1 MAIKDDITVMAGK
14 RTIQSQDVETK
25 STVKHA
31 TTGEVY
37 ASEEEAKADINDPAT
52 NTTEQDIR
60 RDVAISV
67 NKLPDVFGGTS

>member
-14 RTIQSQDVETK
+14 TTFPAQDVDTK

-37 ASEEEAKADINDPAT
+37 ASEEEAKADINNPAT
-52 NTTEQDIR
+52 DTTEQDIR
-60 RDVAISV
+60 RDVAINV
-67 NKLPDVFGGTS
+67 NKLPNILGGTS

>member
-1 MAIKDDITVMAGK
+1 MAIKDNITVMAGK
-14 RTIQSQDVETK
+14 RTIPAQDVETK

-37 ASEEEAKADINDPAT
+37 ASEEEAKADINNPAT

-67 NKLPDVFGGTS
+67 NKLPDIFGGTS

>member
-1 MAIKDDITVMAGK
+1 MSIKDDITVMAGK
-14 RTIQSQDVETK
+14 TTIPAQDVETK

-37 ASEEEAKADINDPAT
+37 ASEEEAKADVDNPAT
-52 NTTEQDIR
+52 DTTEQDIQ

-67 NKLPDVFGGTS
+67 NKLPGILGGTS

>member
-1 MAIKDDITVMAGK
+1 MSIKDDITVMAGK
-14 RTIQSQDVETK
+14 ITIPAQDVETK

-37 ASEEEAKADINDPAT
+37 ASEEEAKADINNPAT
-52 NTTEQDIR
+52 DTTEQDIR

-67 NKLPDVFGGTS
+67 NKLPDIFGGTA

>member
-14 RTIQSQDVETK
+14 TTFPAQDVDTK

-37 ASEEEAKADINDPAT
+37 ASEEEAKADINNPAT
-52 NTTEQDIR
+52 DTTEQDIQ
-60 RDVAISV
+60 RDVSISV
-67 NKLPDVFGGTS
+67 NKLPNILGGTS

>member
-14 RTIQSQDVETK
+14 ITIPTQDVDTK
-25 STVKHA
+25 STIKHA

-37 ASEEEAKADINDPAT
+37 ASEEEAQTDINNPAT
-52 NTTEQDIR
+52 NTTEEDIR

-67 NKLPDVFGGTS
+67 NKLPDIFGGTA

>member
-1 MAIKDDITVMAGK
+1 MAIKDDITVIAGK
-14 RTIQSQDVETK
+14 RTIPAQDVETK

-31 TTGEVY
+31 NTGEVY

-52 NTTEQDIR
+52 NTTEQDIQ

-67 NKLPDVFGGTS
+67 NKLPGILGGTS

>member
-1 MAIKDDITVMAGK
+1 MTIKDNITVMAGR

-37 ASEEEAKADINDPAT
+37 ASEEDAQTDINNPAT
-52 NTTEQDIR
+52 STTEQDIR

-67 NKLPDVFGGTS
+67 NKLPGIFGGTS

>member
-1 MAIKDDITVMAGK
+1 MSINNDITVTAGK
-14 RTIQSQDVETK
+14 TTVSAPDVETK

-37 ASEEEAKADINDPAT
+37 ASEEEAKADINNPAT
-52 NTTEQDIR
+52 DTTEQDIR

-67 NKLPDVFGGTS
+67 NKLPDIFGGTS

>member
-1 MAIKDDITVMAGK
+1 MVIKDNITVMAGK
-14 RTIQSQDVETK
+14 TTIPAQDVETK

-67 NKLPDVFGGTS
+67 NKLPNIFGGTA

>member
-1 MAIKDDITVMAGK
+1 MSIKDDITVMAGK
-14 RTIQSQDVETK
+14 ITIPAQDVETK

-37 ASEEEAKADINDPAT
+37 ASEEEAKADVDNPAT
-52 NTTEQDIR
+52 DTTEQDIQ

-67 NKLPDVFGGTS
+67 NKLPGILGGTS